1 MRLIL
6 KDYIETFKEEQEM
19 ENLLDNILFMN
30 NYNKII
36 RPQKGVSQLGVDF
49 SAEKDNTIYLFVV
62 KQGDIDKSN
71 WNSGNN
77 AVRPTLDEILDSYIP
92 QRLNDN
98 QKKIK
103 IILCSNGIIKQNI
116 EGNWQGY
123 IGQHTTN
130 ILSYEFWGIDDLVIM
145 TEKYLINEY
154 IFDNDIKSNLRKVL
168 YFLNEDTSLKYFQKL
183 IEKLINK
190 INLENKRKKIYK
202 KSLITY
208 TMVCRMCISYAERE
222 NLKIA
227 VDMSEKALIT
237 YWNFLVKNNL
247 FEKIAE
253 CEQLLNLSSYYIICC
268 KRYILEIKKV
278 YHLSPSFSIYNP
290 LEYRIIIYD
299 VIGILSTYTYY
310 IYYYY
315 GLTDEVNEN
324 VNLIIT
330 IINNNAA
337 FYYPPYD
344 LNCIEINTLIFLL
357 KEIGNNQ
364 ASIIADILLNR
375 IITRIL
381 RDNYYPVEYENCQ
394 KAIAMIFNKNVEK
407 CKATLLITNLLEWLY
422 IFQQNDKVS
431 ETVSILYKKFPEIT
445 FNSIEIDVDY
455 ENYYFNKNFD
465 NSIITYVMNYENI
478 NEVKR
483 NITKIKK
490 EYSISK
496 YKFNKYSAFPY
507 LFIASR
513 NYRLPLPSCL
523 IYRYLDH

>member
-1 MRLIL
+1 M
-6 KDYIETFKEEQEM
+6 
-19 ENLLDNILFMN
+19 
-30 NYNKII
+30 
-36 RPQKGVSQLGVDF
+36 
-49 SAEKDNTIYLFVV
+49 
-62 KQGDIDKSN
+62 
-71 WNSGNN
+71 
-77 AVRPTLDEILDSYIP
+77 
-92 QRLNDN
+92 
-98 QKKIK
+98 
-103 IILCSNGIIKQNI
+103 
-116 EGNWQGY
+116 
-123 IGQHTTN
+123 
-130 ILSYEFWGIDDLVIM
+130 
-145 TEKYLINEY
+145 
-154 IFDNDIKSNLRKVL
+154 
-168 YFLNEDTSLKYFQKL
+168 
-183 IEKLINK
+183 
-190 INLENKRKKIYK
+190 
-202 KSLITY
+202 ITY

>member
-190 INLENKRKKIYK
+190 INLENKRKKYI
-202 KSLITY
+202 
-208 TMVCRMCISYAERE
+208 R
-222 NLKIA
+222 NL
-227 VDMSEKALIT
+227 
-237 YWNFLVKNNL
+237 
-247 FEKIAE
+247 
-253 CEQLLNLSSYYIICC
+253 
-268 KRYILEIKKV
+268 
-278 YHLSPSFSIYNP
+278 
-290 LEYRIIIYD
+290 
-299 VIGILSTYTYY
+299 
-310 IYYYY
+310 
-315 GLTDEVNEN
+315 
-324 VNLIIT
+324 
-330 IINNNAA
+330 
-337 FYYPPYD
+337 
-344 LNCIEINTLIFLL
+344 
-357 KEIGNNQ
+357 
-364 ASIIADILLNR
+364 
-375 IITRIL
+375 
-381 RDNYYPVEYENCQ
+381 
-394 KAIAMIFNKNVEK
+394 
-407 CKATLLITNLLEWLY
+407 
-422 IFQQNDKVS
+422 
-431 ETVSILYKKFPEIT
+431 
-445 FNSIEIDVDY
+445 
-455 ENYYFNKNFD
+455 
-465 NSIITYVMNYENI
+465 
-478 NEVKR
+478 
-483 NITKIKK
+483 
-490 EYSISK
+490 
-496 YKFNKYSAFPY
+496 
-507 LFIASR
+507 
-513 NYRLPLPSCL
+513 
-523 IYRYLDH
+523 